1 MKETVPAK
9 PVLAIV
15 MASVPV
21 LPLVT
26 VSVDAAGVRAML
38 PEVTVAVLATV
49 RVMVAVPALYAESP
63 EYEAITVCVQV
74 VVVVLVQA
82 GTVYV

>member
-9 PVLAIV
+9 PVLAMV
-15 MASVPV
+15 MTSVPV

-38 PEVTVAVLATV
+38 VNVAVLATV
-49 RVMVAVPALYAESP
+49 RVTVAVPALYAESP